1 LWKRAKE
8 LGYEVVK
15 KPKPPQDAEGEDP
28 SLTV

>member
-8 LGYEVVK
+8 LGYEVVIT
-15 KPKPPQDAEGEDP
+15 PEPPQDAEGEDL